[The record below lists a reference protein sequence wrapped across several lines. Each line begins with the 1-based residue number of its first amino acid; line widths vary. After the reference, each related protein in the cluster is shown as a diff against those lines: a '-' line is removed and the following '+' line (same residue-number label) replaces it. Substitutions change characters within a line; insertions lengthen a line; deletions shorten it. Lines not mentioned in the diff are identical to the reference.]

1 MLRSY
6 RKTIWG
12 IHVVNPEEEK
22 ERLRWEEFAEKE
34 VFVFLSLTNP
44 SAAAWNV
51 RRRHHRHQL
60 LLATQGRR
68 WHFSEHAFRVGDS
81 MESMR
86 ASAP

>member
-34 VFVFLSLTNP
+34 VFVFLSLTN
-44 SAAAWNV
+44 
-51 RRRHHRHQL
+51 HQQQRDTFAVVIIVINFYYHTRPQVAL
-60 LLATQGRR
+60 Q
-68 WHFSEHAFRVGDS
+68 
-81 MESMR
+81 
-86 ASAP
+86 

>member
-44 SAAAWNV
+44 SAAA
-51 RRRHHRHQL
+51 
-60 LLATQGRR
+60 
-68 WHFSEHAFRVGDS
+68 
-81 MESMR
+81 
-86 ASAP
+86 